1 MKMIK
6 VNSSN
11 IESIGYEKNDLFVE
25 FKTGNIYKYSNV
37 EKTLYEDFLKSESKG
52 QFLNSFIKN
61 NYKYSR
67 LYLVEDLKSN

>member
-11 IESIGYEKNDLFVE
+11 IESIGYEGNDLIVQ
-25 FKTGNIYKYSNV
+25 FKTGNIYKYFNV
-37 EKTLYEDFLKSESKG
+37 EKTLYESLLNSDSKG
-52 QFLNSFIKN
+52 QFLNSFIKG

-67 LYLVEDLKSN
+67 LYLVEDLKIN